1 MNGERIEEEV
11 DEAKLSMV
19 RRLLEEA
26 VGEGGGAPAGA
37 AEGAF
42 VVVLDGMRE
51 SAEGSAA
58 AAKEAGDDEGEAL
71 RNRVDAAIRRLD
83 VAEASIK
90 SVARELDMN
99 AAYLGRLFKAKC
111 GASLKDYIARERME
125 TAKRLLRET
134 DWKVYEIARR
144 VGYLEVDMFYKRFK
158 LYTGVSANRFRAEA
172 KAAAEATAFHIMR
185 SPSPAARCKGEIAA
199 HTAAR

>member
-1 MNGERIEEEV
+1 MDALRQASSLGKPIYIYLNGERIEEEV

-26 VGEGGGAPAGA
+26 V
-37 AEGAF
+37 
-42 VVVLDGMRE
+42 
-51 SAEGSAA
+51 
-58 AAKEAGDDEGEAL
+58 GDDEGEAL

-185 SPSPAARCKGEIAA
+185 SPSPAARCKGETTA

>member
-1 MNGERIEEEV
+1 LKIYTYLNEERIEEEI
-11 DEAKLSMV
+11 DEAEPS
-19 RRLLEEA
+19 
-26 VGEGGGAPAGA
+26 
-37 AEGAF
+37 
-42 VVVLDGMRE
+42 
-51 SAEGSAA
+51 
-58 AAKEAGDDEGEAL
+58 DEGEAL
-71 RNRVDAAIRRLD
+71 LHRVDAAIRRLD

-90 SVARELDMN
+90 SVARVLDMN

-158 LYTGVSANRFRAEA
+158 LYTGVSANRFRAEVRA
-172 KAAAEATAFHIMR
+172 REEGMR
-185 SPSPAARCKGEIAA
+185 CRASR
-199 HTAAR
+199 